1 MESVEKLRDLAA
13 DINGNEIIDHMQL
26 YPSCVF
32 DGAWLNS
39 WHHAFDRE
47 LEALEREIAERY
59 MELPLDADGVPCKP
73 GDKLADKDGIPF
85 FIKSVSSFR
94 VYDEDGSWVDPSF
107 CGHVKSDPVKELL
120 EEFGDWYKHVAGGC
134 DESSVIDE
142 YAAKI
147 REIINIE

>member
-1 MESVEKLRDLAA
+1 MVESIEKLRDLAA

-59 MELPLDADGVPCKP
+59 MELPVDMDGLPWHI
-73 GDKLADKDGIPF
+73 GDVTENGNTVNAICFD
-85 FIKSVSSFR
+85 R
-94 VYDEDGSWVDPSF
+94 
-107 CGHVKSDPVKELL
+107 H
-120 EEFGDWYKHVAGGC
+120 GC
-134 DESSVIDE
+134 HFHDTLTT
-142 YAAKI
+142 
-147 REIINIE
+147 